1 MKVVLLKDLKG
12 KGKKGD
18 VINISDGYAL
28 NFLIPQGIAKAGTS
42 SNLNEANQAREA
54 KAYHD
59 EQERLKAVELGKII
73 EKTTLNLKVKCGANG
88 KVFGSVTN
96 KEISEELAKLN
107 ISVDK
112 KKILLV
118 DDVCTTG
125 ATLNEC
131 AKMLRLEGVTKI
143 YCITAAKTE

>member
-42 SNLNEANQAREA
+42 TNLNEANQAKEA

-59 EQERLKAVELGKII
+59 EQTRLQAVAMKGELEKITLKI
-73 EKTTLNLKVKCGANG
+73 EVKCGATG

-96 KEISEELAKLN
+96 KEISEELSKQGLD
-107 ISVDK
+107 IDK
-112 KKILLV
+112 KKIETGV
-118 DDVCTTG
+118 IKTTG
-125 ATLNEC
+125 VFDI
-131 AKMLRLEGVTKI
+131 KVRLHPTVVANLKVEIIAG
-143 YCITAAKTE
+143 

>member
-18 VINISDGYAL
+18 IINISDGYAL
-28 NFLIPQGIAKAGTS
+28 NFLIPQGLAKAGTN
-42 SNLNEANQAREA
+42 SNLNEANQAKEA

-59 EQERLKAVELGKII
+59 EQNRLKSIELKKVI
-73 EKTTLNLKVKCGANG
+73 ENLTLNISVKCGANG

-96 KEISEELAKLN
+96 KEIADELEKIN

-112 KKILLV
+112 KKIE
-118 DDVCTTG
+118 TEPIKNTG
-125 ATLNEC
+125 AYEIKIKLYPTVVATLKVNIV
-131 AKMLRLEGVTKI
+131 G
-143 YCITAAKTE
+143 

>member
-18 VINISDGYAL
+18 IINISDGYAL

-42 SNLNEANQAREA
+42 SNLNEANQAKEA

-59 EQERLKAVELGKII
+59 EQNRLQAVALKDII
-73 EKTTLNLKVKCGANG
+73 EKITLPIKVKCGATG

-96 KEISEELAKLN
+96 KEISEELAKQN
-107 ISVDK
+107 INVDK
-112 KKILLV
+112 KKIET
-118 DDVCTTG
+118 D
-125 ATLNEC
+125 TLKTVGLFDIKVRLHPTVT
-131 AKMLRLEGVTKI
+131 AKLKVEI
-143 YCITAAKTE
+143 IAE

>member
-28 NFLIPQGIAKAGTS
+28 NFLIPQGIAKPGTS
-42 SNLNEANQAREA
+42 SNLNEANQAKES

-59 EQERLKAVELGKII
+59 EQDRLKAIELGKVIDQ
-73 EKTTLNLKVKCGANG
+73 TTLNLKVKCGANG

-96 KEISEELAKLN
+96 KEISDELAKLN
-107 ISVDK
+107 INVDK
-112 KKILLV
+112 KKIETDAIKSIGLYTIKIKLHPTV
-118 DDVCTTG
+118 TANLKV
-125 ATLNEC
+125 NIEC
-131 AKMLRLEGVTKI
+131 
-143 YCITAAKTE
+143 

>member
-59 EQERLKAVELGKII
+59 EQERLKGVELGKRI

-112 KKILLV
+112 KKIETDTIKSIGLYDIKVKLHPTV
-118 DDVCTTG
+118 VVK
-125 ATLNEC
+125 LKVNIES
-131 AKMLRLEGVTKI
+131 
-143 YCITAAKTE
+143 